1 MRIVPGA
8 IGTVSLTGT
17 ADVAEI
23 PGDSFDSVDAIT
35 VANTATVIMATATG
49 TRSVILKADPDN
61 SEPCY
66 VGAARITNPSV
77 TKNGIPLAAGDGM
90 VVTTTADVYAISENG
105 SQTMFVARVFQS

>member
-17 ADVAEI
+17 ADVTVVS
-23 PGDSFDSVDAIT
+23 GDSFDSVDAIT
-35 VANTATVIMATATG
+35 VANTATAIMSTAAG
-49 TRSVILKADPDN
+49 TKWVILKADPDN

-66 VGAARITNPSV
+66 VGDASITNPSV
-77 TKNGIPLAAGDGM
+77 TKNGIPLAPGEALVLD
-90 VVTTTADVYAISENG
+90 TTADVYAISENG